1 MDKKKL
7 EEIVEEL
14 LEYKR
19 LNEEKER
26 LAKWIQARC
35 IALGMM
41 MAGVMHQV
49 ASWAID
55 HYVQLK
61 AAFIAFFQAGKGL

>member
-1 MDKKKL
+1 MNKVEL
-7 EEIVEEL
+7 EKAVEEL
-14 LEYKR
+14 SEWKQKKQ
-19 LNEEKER
+19 EEER

-41 MAGVMHQV
+41 MAGVLHQI